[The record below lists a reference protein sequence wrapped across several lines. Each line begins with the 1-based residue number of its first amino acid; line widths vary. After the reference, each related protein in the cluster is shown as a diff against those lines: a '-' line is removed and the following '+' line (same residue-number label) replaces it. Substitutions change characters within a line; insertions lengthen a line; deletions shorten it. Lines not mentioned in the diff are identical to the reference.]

1 MSDKRSVRLDKWL
14 WAARFFKTRGLA
26 RGAIEGGR
34 VHLNGQRV
42 KPSRPV
48 QPGDNLV
55 LTKGPYSF
63 VITVVGVNE
72 RRGPAREAVE
82 LYEESPASIA
92 ERERVREERRLQRS
106 LTLGPERR
114 PDKRDRRRIVRFT
127 RRKEG

>member
-1 MSDKRSVRLDKWL
+1 MTENRSVRLDKWL

-26 RGAIEGGR
+26 QGAIEGGR

-48 QPGDNLV
+48 QCGDSLEV
-55 LTKGPYSF
+55 TKGPYRF
-63 VITVVGVNE
+63 IIDVVGVTD
-72 RRGPAREAVE
+72 RRGPAREAVK

-92 ERERVREERRLQRS
+92 ERERIREERRLQRS